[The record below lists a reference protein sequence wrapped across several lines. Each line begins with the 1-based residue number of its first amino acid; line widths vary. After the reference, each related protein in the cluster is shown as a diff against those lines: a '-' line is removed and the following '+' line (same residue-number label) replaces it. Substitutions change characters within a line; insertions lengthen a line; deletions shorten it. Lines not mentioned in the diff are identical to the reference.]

1 MANPQKEL
9 GQIEI
14 ANDIVER
21 LYSIP
26 LSGAEYRVLFFIL
39 RKTWGWN
46 KKKDRISITQLVTKT
61 TLSRKAVCESLN
73 KLVTK
78 RLLVKEKGF
87 VNTLQFNKDYDQWLV
102 TERKLGSY
110 QTVTTLVTKRL
121 PKLVTER
128 KPPIYIKDNIDTT
141 TKDNS
146 ITTDVVNKKININFF
161 LGLFKCINPS
171 YDRLY
176 VQKGQRDA
184 MERLVKKYGEQ
195 KVENMIR
202 ALPGIVSKKY
212 APQITTPYTLEAKL
226 GDLLMF
232 MKKEQHGQ
240 SKVAV
245 YQGK

>member
-9 GQIEI
+9 GHIEI
-14 ANDIVER
+14 ANDIVEK

-102 TERKLGSY
+102 TKRTLGSY

-121 PKLVTER
+121 LKLVTER
-128 KPPIYIKDNIDTT
+128 KPTINNIDTT
-141 TKDNS
+141 TKDNNN
-146 ITTDVVNKKININFF
+146 ITTDVVTEKVNINFF

-184 MERLVKKYGEQ
+184 VERLVKKYGEQ

-202 ALPGIVSKKY
+202 ALPGIISKKY

-232 MKKEQHGQ
+232 LKKENHGQ
-240 SKVAV
+240 PKVAV
-245 YQGK
+245 YPGK